1 MTTRMKA
8 TLLAAALVGVASAD
22 LNIPVDVLRRDDN
35 SGNLIHR
42 ADPTVDD
49 PAATSCSSLAL
60 SFYAALPEGPT
71 VFPELSS
78 NYYKTVSRTATA
90 TEEDCAWITEL
101 PESTYQQY
109 REWNTRAK
117 AFRDDPANGRFRG
130 IWEECQDTSKT
141 SPGKCSTEWLAY
153 VDEVIDGTVM
163 TPSSKMR
170 RLEGLFRDGYL
181 GGKYYDADN
190 LSFASLEL

>member
-1 MTTRMKA
+1 MTTRMKP

-22 LNIPVDVLRRDDN
+22 LHIPVDVLRRDDN
-35 SGNLIHR
+35 GGNLIDR

-49 PAATSCSSLAL
+49 PASTSCSSLAT

-71 VFPELSS
+71 VFPEFSS

-130 IWEECQDTSKT
+130 IWEECQVKT

-163 TPSSKMR
+163 APSPKMH

-181 GGKYYDADN
+181 GRKYYDADSF
-190 LSFASLEL
+190 SFASLEL